1 MTVSLIKHFSSREKR
16 LLNYKFCNHN
26 LDPHSRLKDWY
37 ARNYSPKWM
46 KLVLQA
52 NLDLEAL
59 QNYAVDIFGKIPQKE
74 FEQPEMREK
83 NFDSPVANVNL
94 CKILRILPP
103 TGGNLLA
110 LPIFLPPMKNQKRCN
125 PIDFLKFV
133 LSGARN
139 SYTDNILTVL
149 RYQLNYLHGRIDS
162 VTLTPGRGE

>member
-1 MTVSLIKHFSSREKR
+1 
-16 LLNYKFCNHN
+16 
-26 LDPHSRLKDWY
+26 
-37 ARNYSPKWM
+37 M

-59 QNYAVDIFGKIPQKE
+59 QNYAVDIFGKIPKKE
-74 FEQPEMREK
+74 FEQPEMRE
-83 NFDSPVANVNL
+83 NVFDSPVANVNL

-110 LPIFLPPMKNQKRCN
+110 LPIFLPPMKNQKKCN

-139 SYTDNILTVL
+139 RNTDNIIIDL
-149 RYQLNYLHGRIDS
+149 RYQLNYRIGRID
-162 VTLTPGRGE
+162 TRAW